1 MTTLNIIIVGAGKI
15 GGTVASSLTN
25 EGHNV
30 AVIDTDQKVVDT
42 ISVSHDVI
50 GICGNGAMYQTQL
63 EAGAQKAELLIATT
77 ATDELN
83 ILCCLVARKIGI
95 KNTIARVRN
104 PEYSEQSSM
113 IIDDFGISLTVN
125 PEFDT
130 AKEISRILRFPSVN
144 SVDSFFGGR
153 VELAGIRV
161 RADSELIGLSLSDIG
176 RKYHSGVLVCA
187 VKRDDEAYIPD
198 GSFVIKA
205 DDQLYISGKRN
216 DLSAFMKCLGEY
228 KSRLRT
234 AMLIGGGRI
243 AFYLARQ
250 LADASMT
257 VKLIEKDED
266 RCNELVNT
274 LEREKITVI
283 LNDGTVQEVLAEQGL
298 SSQDAFVS
306 LTGIDEENIIMSMYA
321 QNVGVDKVI
330 TKINRF
336 PSELL
341 GTFGLDSVISPK
353 MLTATRII
361 AYVRAL
367 QGSGKGAVRTLYRLV
382 DGKVEALEFEATEE
396 DKCINIS
403 FKELSLKKNLL
414 IAAIQRKNK
423 IIHPRGDDKIE
434 VGDKVIV
441 VTSQSSLTHLDDILR

>member
-1 MTTLNIIIVGAGKI
+1 MIDVNIIIVGAGKI
-15 GGTVASSLTN
+15 GGTVASSLAG

-63 EAGAQKAELLIATT
+63 DAGADKAELLIATT

-113 IIDDFGISLTVN
+113 ITDDFGISLTVN

-130 AKEISRILRFPSVN
+130 AREISRILRFPSVN
-144 SVDSFFGGR
+144 SVDSFFNGR

-161 RADSELIGLSLSDIG
+161 RAESELIGLSLSDIS
-176 RKYHSGVLVCA
+176 RKYHSKVLVCA
-187 VKRDDEAYIPD
+187 VKRNDEAYIPS
-198 GSFVIKA
+198 GSFVIEA

-216 DLSAFMKCLGEY
+216 DLSAFMKRLGEY
-228 KSRLRT
+228 KSRIRT
-234 AMLIGGGRI
+234 VMLVGGGRI
-243 AFYLARQ
+243 AFYLSRQ
-250 LADASMT
+250 LADSSMT
-257 VKLIEKDED
+257 VKLIEKDEE

-274 LEREKITVI
+274 LDREEVTVV

-298 SSQDAFVS
+298 PSQDAFVS

-321 QNVGVDKVI
+321 QNIGVDKVI

-353 MLTATRII
+353 MLTTTRII
-361 AYVRAL
+361 AFVRAL

-382 DGKVEALEFEATEE
+382 DGKAEALEFEATAE
-396 DKCINIS
+396 DKCINTT
-403 FKELSLKKNLL
+403 FKELSLRPNLL
-414 IAAIQRKNK
+414 IAAILRKNK
-423 IIHPRGDDKIE
+423 IIHPRGDDRIE
-434 VGDKVIV
+434 VGDRVIV
-441 VTSQSSLTHLDDILR
+441 VTSQSNLTHLDGILR